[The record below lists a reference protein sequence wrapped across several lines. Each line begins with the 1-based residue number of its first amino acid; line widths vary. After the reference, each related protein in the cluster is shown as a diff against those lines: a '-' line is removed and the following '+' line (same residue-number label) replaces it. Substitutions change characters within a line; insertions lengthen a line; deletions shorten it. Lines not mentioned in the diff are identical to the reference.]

1 MARNRSKSIN
11 KLDQGRQLA
20 RFLFD
25 RKLVE
30 LQNITAEE
38 RSTFLKE
45 YPLLGEGEFED
56 VRRQVIQAKTQQQ
69 ALVGWQVLPHD
80 ISVLVL
86 VIFTGL
92 FWDVRIG
99 IIAYIAVLV
108 LTESIFQVTYSEKIY
123 RPLSI
128 LGWLTYLAYIA
139 FAVILYLQGYAWYWI
154 ILAVAIAWGGT
165 FLLGALA
172 RIPMRLWIQA
182 KREAMLKRQQAQEK
196 K

>member
-1 MARNRSKSIN
+1 MARKRGTSIN

-20 RFLFD
+20 RSLFD

-38 RSTFLKE
+38 RSTLLEE
-45 YPLLGEGEFED
+45 YPLLGEAEFED

-92 FWDVRIG
+92 FWELRIG

-154 ILAVAIAWGGT
+154 ILAVGIAWGGT

-172 RIPMRLWIQA
+172 HIPMRLWIQA
-182 KREAMLKRQQAQEK
+182 KREALLKRQQAQEK